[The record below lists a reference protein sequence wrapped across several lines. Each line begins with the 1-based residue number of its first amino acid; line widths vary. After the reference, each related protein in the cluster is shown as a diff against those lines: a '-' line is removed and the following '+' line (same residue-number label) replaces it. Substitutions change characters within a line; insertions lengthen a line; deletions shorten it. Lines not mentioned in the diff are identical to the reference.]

1 MSTGNRVAREG
12 ISAGLIGATAI
23 AVWFAILD
31 ATRGELLATP
41 VMLGSSLGSLFLQ
54 GDTPGKA
61 AAFIGYTLFHV
72 AIFCVIGYAFSW
84 VVNSAEKVPSSL
96 IGFAGLFIVFE
107 VGWIGWTSVLSQ
119 GFGEITWLQ
128 VFLANLIGSGAM
140 GAYMWRQHPTLPRRV
155 GAQIAGAPERTANS
169 AKVNRAKNEERHDKR
184 RAQTEQTDRSLF
196 PPFVFPAVN
205 SSRFS
210 P

>member
-54 GDTPGKA
+54 GDTPSKA
-61 AAFIGYTLFHV
+61 AAFVGYTVFHF
-72 AIFCVIGYAFSW
+72 AIFCIIGYAFSW
-84 VVNSAEKVPSSL
+84 VVNSAEKVPSSF

-128 VFLANLIGSGAM
+128 VFIANLIGSGAM
-140 GAYMWRQHPTLPRRV
+140 GAYMWRQHPSLPGKV
-155 GAQIAGAPERTANS
+155 GAQITGSGN
-169 AKVNRAKNEERHDKR
+169 
-184 RAQTEQTDRSLF
+184 
-196 PPFVFPAVN
+196 
-205 SSRFS
+205 
-210 P
+210 